1 MRVLLG
7 IVVAAGALAAAA
19 YVDDTREGSRVVI
32 HGGDP
37 YPHGNGTVDVMA
49 VSYRRKAGW
58 QGPAATVIAIAGVG
72 AGLAIAL
79 PALRR

>member
-7 IVVAAGALAAAA
+7 IAVAACALAAAA
-19 YVDDTREGSRVVI
+19 NVHDARRGSHVVI
-32 HGGDP
+32 HGGDA

-49 VSYRRKAGW
+49 ASYRRKAGW
-58 QGPAATVIAIAGVG
+58 QGPAAIVIAVAGVG

-79 PALRR
+79 PALKR

>member
-7 IVVAAGALAAAA
+7 IVVTACALALAASVHDA
-19 YVDDTREGSRVVI
+19 RLGSRVVV

-49 VSYRRKAGW
+49 VSYRRKAAW
-58 QGPAATVIAIAGVG
+58 QGPAAIVVAIAG